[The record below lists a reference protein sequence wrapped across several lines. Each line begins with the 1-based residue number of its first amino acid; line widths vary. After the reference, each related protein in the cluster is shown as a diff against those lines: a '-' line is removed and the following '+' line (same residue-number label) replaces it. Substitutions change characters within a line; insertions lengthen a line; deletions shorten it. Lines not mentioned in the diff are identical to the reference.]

1 MRMKNSIVVGES
13 YISDGQYGTFVVA
26 TNDNQLQEQ
35 MMDIGYK
42 YHNVREVITNN
53 KYQPDDMFID

>member
-1 MRMKNSIVVGES
+1 MKNSIVVGES

>member
-1 MRMKNSIVVGES
+1 MKNSIFVGES
-13 YISDGQYGTFVVA
+13 YICDGQYGTFVVA

-35 MMDIGYK
+35 MMDVGYK
-42 YHNVREVITNN
+42 YLNVREVRTNN

>member
-42 YHNVREVITNN
+42 YHNVREVRTNN
-53 KYQPDDMFID
+53 KYQPDGMFID

>member
-26 TNDNQLQEQ
+26 TNDNQLQEK

-42 YHNVREVITNN
+42 YHNVREVSTNN

>member
-13 YISDGQYGTFVVA
+13 YFSDGQYGTFVVA

-42 YHNVREVITNN
+42 YLNVREVRTNN

>member
-42 YHNVREVITNN
+42 YLNVREVITNN